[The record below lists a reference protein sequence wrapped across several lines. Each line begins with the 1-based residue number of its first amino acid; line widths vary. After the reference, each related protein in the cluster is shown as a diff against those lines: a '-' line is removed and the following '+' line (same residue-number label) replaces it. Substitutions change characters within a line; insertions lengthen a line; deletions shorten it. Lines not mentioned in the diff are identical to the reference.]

1 MADYYPLIAKAI
13 TGLDKSTGEA
23 RRALYERA
31 RTALVT
37 RAGEPDETSKP
48 APPRAPAPPPES
60 RNGAPVTPPAAPQE
74 PAPAE
79 ASADAPKEESNDD
92 SLSGTAA
99 ELRRAPRNPGA
110 PVFTSEGLKGFRDV
124 VADAENLGQ
133 ATAEGAR
140 SARQAYNA
148 MPSPGAEFERI
159 EPRLEP
165 EGLRSR
171 DRRTPQAPAQ
181 KRDPAPRDAARKS
194 PQAREAPREPAR
206 ETPPPRDR
214 TARDSETRDPAP
226 RERKP
231 RGSDSH
237 EPDAREANSHAVT
250 DFALPSRIEP
260 MRGNEFSARDFG
272 PVSDFDGGPAAGAER
287 DGARMAARGQAERPS
302 DDEDDVRSLPL
313 RPRGRVMT
321 YAAVALGLAS
331 LAAVLVWQ
339 WQPMVGAVRN
349 LAVSRNA
356 AAPTTPS
363 AATPARP
370 KITDRIG
377 ANDAATPAPQATADV
392 AQRVVLYEEDPSDPA
407 GKRYV
412 GSSVWRTES
421 VAAAAGQPPETV
433 VRADIEIPERKL
445 TMKWSLR
452 RNLDK
457 TLPASHT
464 VEVVFTLP
472 ADFPHGGVQNI
483 PGVLM
488 KQSEQTRGV
497 PLAGLAVKVTNGF
510 FLIGLSAV
518 DSEMQRNL
526 QLLKERPW
534 FDVPVVYNDGRRAI
548 LAVEKGTPGE
558 RAFASA
564 FAAWKQ

>member
-1 MADYYPLIAKAI
+1 
-13 TGLDKSTGEA
+13 
-23 RRALYERA
+23 
-31 RTALVT
+31 
-37 RAGEPDETSKP
+37 
-48 APPRAPAPPPES
+48 
-60 RNGAPVTPPAAPQE
+60 
-74 PAPAE
+74 
-79 ASADAPKEESNDD
+79 
-92 SLSGTAA
+92 
-99 ELRRAPRNPGA
+99 
-110 PVFTSEGLKGFRDV
+110 
-124 VADAENLGQ
+124 
-133 ATAEGAR
+133 
-140 SARQAYNA
+140 
-148 MPSPGAEFERI
+148 MPSPSPEFERI

-165 EGLRSR
+165 EGLRTR
-171 DRRTPQAPAQ
+171 DRRPPPG
-181 KRDPAPRDAARKS
+181 RDPVSK
-194 PQAREAPREPAR
+194 REPSPRENGR
-206 ETPPPRDR
+206 K
-214 TARDSETRDPAP
+214 ARDSAP
-226 RERKP
+226 RERMP
-231 RGSDSH
+231 LGRDTDSH
-237 EPDAREANSHAVT
+237 DADPRPSNSRQMA
-250 DFALPSRIEP
+250 DFDMPSRIEP
-260 MRGNEFSARDFG
+260 MRGHDFSPRDFG
-272 PVSDFDGGPAAGAER
+272 PVSDFGGDAAAGMPH
-287 DGARMAARGQAERPS
+287 DGARMAARGRAEALS
-302 DDEDDVRSLPL
+302 DHDDEAALIP
-313 RPRGRVMT
+313 PPMGGRERFLK
-321 YAAVALGLAS
+321 YAAVALGLVS

-339 WQPMVGAVRN
+339 WQPMVSAVRG
-349 LAVSRNA
+349 LAASRNA
-356 AAPTTPS
+356 AAPTAPN
-363 AATPARP
+363 AAAPARP

-377 ANDAATPAPQATADV
+377 ANDAPAPGQQAAADV

-421 VAAAAGQPPETV
+421 VATAAGQPPETV

-464 VEVVFTLP
+464 VEVVFMLP
-472 ADFPHGGVQNI
+472 ADFPHGGIQNI

-564 FAAWKQ
+564 FTAWKQ

>member
-1 MADYYPLIAKAI
+1 L
-13 TGLDKSTGEA
+13 
-23 RRALYERA
+23 
-31 RTALVT
+31 
-37 RAGEPDETSKP
+37 
-48 APPRAPAPPPES
+48 
-60 RNGAPVTPPAAPQE
+60 
-74 PAPAE
+74 
-79 ASADAPKEESNDD
+79 
-92 SLSGTAA
+92 
-99 ELRRAPRNPGA
+99 
-110 PVFTSEGLKGFRDV
+110 
-124 VADAENLGQ
+124 LG
-133 ATAEGAR
+133 
-140 SARQAYNA
+140 
-148 MPSPGAEFERI
+148 
-159 EPRLEP
+159 
-165 EGLRSR
+165 
-171 DRRTPQAPAQ
+171 
-181 KRDPAPRDAARKS
+181 
-194 PQAREAPREPAR
+194 
-206 ETPPPRDR
+206 
-214 TARDSETRDPAP
+214 
-226 RERKP
+226 
-231 RGSDSH
+231 
-237 EPDAREANSHAVT
+237 V
-250 DFALPSRIEP
+250 
-260 MRGNEFSARDFG
+260 
-272 PVSDFDGGPAAGAER
+272 
-287 DGARMAARGQAERPS
+287 
-302 DDEDDVRSLPL
+302 
-313 RPRGRVMT
+313 
-321 YAAVALGLAS
+321 AS

-339 WQPMVGAVRN
+339 WQPMVGALRGLVASRTAPAP
-349 LAVSRNA
+349 AVQN
-356 AAPTTPS
+356 AAPT
-363 AATPARP
+363 RP

-377 ANDAATPAPQATADV
+377 ANDAPAPGQQAAADV

-412 GSSVWRTES
+412 GSAVWRTES

-472 ADFPHGGVQNI
+472 ADFPHGGIQNI

-526 QLLKERPW
+526 ELLKERPW

-558 RAFASA
+558 RAFATA

>member
-1 MADYYPLIAKAI
+1 
-13 TGLDKSTGEA
+13 
-23 RRALYERA
+23 
-31 RTALVT
+31 
-37 RAGEPDETSKP
+37 
-48 APPRAPAPPPES
+48 
-60 RNGAPVTPPAAPQE
+60 
-74 PAPAE
+74 
-79 ASADAPKEESNDD
+79 
-92 SLSGTAA
+92 
-99 ELRRAPRNPGA
+99 
-110 PVFTSEGLKGFRDV
+110 
-124 VADAENLGQ
+124 
-133 ATAEGAR
+133 
-140 SARQAYNA
+140 
-148 MPSPGAEFERI
+148 
-159 EPRLEP
+159 
-165 EGLRSR
+165 
-171 DRRTPQAPAQ
+171 
-181 KRDPAPRDAARKS
+181 
-194 PQAREAPREPAR
+194 
-206 ETPPPRDR
+206 
-214 TARDSETRDPAP
+214 
-226 RERKP
+226 
-231 RGSDSH
+231 
-237 EPDAREANSHAVT
+237 
-250 DFALPSRIEP
+250 
-260 MRGNEFSARDFG
+260 
-272 PVSDFDGGPAAGAER
+272 
-287 DGARMAARGQAERPS
+287 
-302 DDEDDVRSLPL
+302 
-313 RPRGRVMT
+313 MT
-321 YAAVALGLAS
+321 YAAVALGLVS

-339 WQPMVGAVRN
+339 WQPMVAAVRD
-349 LAVSRNA
+349 LAASRNA
-356 AAPTTPS
+356 AAPTAPN
-363 AATPARP
+363 AAAPARP

-377 ANDAATPAPQATADV
+377 ANDAPAPGQQAAADV

-421 VAAAAGQPPETV
+421 VATAAGQPPETV

-472 ADFPHGGVQNI
+472 ADFPHGGIQNI

-558 RAFASA
+558 RAFTTA
-564 FAAWKQ
+564 FSAWKQ